1 MKEMKKLNHTCERH
15 FPPKKLFKRSLI
27 VVQQRVAQLNLF
39 LKRCLVM
46 CIDAH
51 KPDGITA
58 LVKFL
63 NLEEK
68 LNGASLSHTYDNHT
82 HTHTHTQGLIRRQS
96 TVSFA
101 LDLEQHHECEERIS
115 ERPSSI
121 ISSHGPIPST
131 FTATPSSLQSSLPS
145 SLQSSPLS
153 SSVTRHQSPPSL
165 HSSSLSSPSPN
176 TSATCVKATNQENC
190 SADDLCDGVYDE
202 EYGDEEVSPIRWGW
216 IIYFTLM
223 LICFLCAVKY
233 GPAIILFDSFD
244 TY

>member
-1 MKEMKKLNHTCERH
+1 
-15 FPPKKLFKRSLI
+15 
-27 VVQQRVAQLNLF
+27 
-39 LKRCLVM
+39 M

-131 FTATPSSLQSSLPS
+131 FTATPSSLQSSLQSSLPS
-145 SLQSSPLS
+145 SPQSSLHS
-153 SSVTRHQSPPSL
+153 SL
-165 HSSSLSSPSPN
+165 HSSSFSSPSPN

-190 SADDLCDGVYDE
+190 STDDIHVCGDVCDEDYDDDDDDD
-202 EYGDEEVSPIRWGW
+202 GDDEEVSPIRWGW